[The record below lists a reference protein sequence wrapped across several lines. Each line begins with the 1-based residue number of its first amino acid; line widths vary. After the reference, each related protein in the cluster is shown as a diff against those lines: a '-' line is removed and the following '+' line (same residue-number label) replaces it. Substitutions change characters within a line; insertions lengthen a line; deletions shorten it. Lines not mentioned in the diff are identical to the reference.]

1 LSVSLSRHS
10 TAAASSGGFA
20 AKRLKQEI
28 SIDSGGRRELGSNG
42 AAARH
47 SAANAG
53 SVMLTDELT
62 RLRKDVIITRSHGRT
77 I

>member
-28 SIDSGGRRELGSNG
+28 LIDSGGRRELGSNG
-42 AAARH
+42 AAA
-47 SAANAG
+47 ANAG
-53 SVMLTDELT
+53 IVMLTDELT